1 MFNLI
6 LFGPPGSGKG
16 TQSIKIAEKY
26 GLEHI
31 STGEIFRYEIKHKTE
46 IGLKVKNVIESGE
59 LVTDE
64 LLLEVLQNE
73 LKKHKDIKGFI
84 FDGYPRTLVQA
95 GHLDDLMEEMNM
107 KISYVISLDV
117 HDDELISRLLLRA
130 KETNRTDDTEEV
142 IKQRL
147 VVYNNQTKPLIDYY
161 SKQGKLLTV
170 PGVGSIDDIFNTIIT
185 KIDNHQK
192 KIIK

>member
-31 STGEIFRYEIKHKTE
+31 STGEIFRNEIKNKTE
-46 IGLKVKNVIESGE
+46 IGLRVKNIIETGE

-64 LLLEVLQNE
+64 LLLEILKNE

-95 GHLDDLMEEMNM
+95 GHLDDLMKEMNM
-107 KISYVISLDV
+107 NISYVISLDV

-147 VVYNNQTKPLIDYY
+147 VVYNKQTKPLIDYY
-161 SKQGKLLTV
+161 LKQGKLLTIQ
-170 PGVGSIDDIFNTIIT
+170 GVGSIDDIFKNITT
-185 KIDNHQK
+185 KIDNHENK
-192 KIIK
+192 

>member
-1 MFNLI
+1 M
-6 LFGPPGSGKG
+6 
-16 TQSIKIAEKY
+16 
-26 GLEHI
+26 
-31 STGEIFRYEIKHKTE
+31 
-46 IGLKVKNVIESGE
+46 
-59 LVTDE
+59 
-64 LLLEVLQNE
+64 LEVLQNE

-147 VVYNNQTKPLIDYY
+147 VVYNNQNK
-161 SKQGKLLTV
+161 
-170 PGVGSIDDIFNTIIT
+170 TI
-185 KIDNHQK
+185 N
-192 KIIK
+192 